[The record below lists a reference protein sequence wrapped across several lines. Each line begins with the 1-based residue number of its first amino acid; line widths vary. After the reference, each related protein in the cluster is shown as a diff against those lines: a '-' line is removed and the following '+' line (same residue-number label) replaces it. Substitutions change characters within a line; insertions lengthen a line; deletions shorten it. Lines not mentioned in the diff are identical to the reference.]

1 MVRKLI
7 CILVILV
14 VLSACKTERY
24 VPNYPLTTI
33 VGKWRWYKS
42 FGFGYLATPSST
54 SQDWYLEFRS
64 DSSFKSTGSYI
75 WRTGTPDT
83 IGTFSLMGCSNC
95 AGSPSPAPYCVSM
108 NIGGINRP
116 AIPYVIR
123 SMDTLMIDFGGPC
136 DRPIAYFA
144 REQ

>member
-1 MVRKLI
+1 MARKLI
-7 CILVILV
+7 CIPAFLII
-14 VLSACKTERY
+14 LSACRVEIDN
-24 VPNYPLTTI
+24 PNNTSISI

-54 SQDWYLEFRS
+54 GQDWYLEFRS

-75 WRTGTPDT
+75 WRTGSPDT

-123 SMDTLMIDFGGPC
+123 SMDTLMIDFGEPC
-136 DRPIAYFA
+136 DRPMAYFA